1 MPHVKEHLGSN
12 ASIKLHKCPKEEWY
26 KKWSKLLN
34 RDNYE
39 VNKNTRVC
47 SNHFEYGQPRELAPH
62 PKLHMKGYEIT
73 TPRRLLMRN
82 TEVHSK
88 PVASKSRKK
97 LSELVDSENVSLTT
111 NICTDSSTCNISD
124 DIIDENE
131 ISKESLSAEIQF
143 LKIQLA
149 EKDHQL
155 SSAKEKIKDLEKKNS
170 FGIIS
175 IKHSDNLIRLHTGLA
190 SYSLF
195 CWLLDEVSVPASN
208 MKYYKGEDSH
218 ETTSY
223 QENNAKKPGPKR
235 KLSLEDE
242 LLMTLMKLRL
252 NLNQE
257 FMASLFN
264 VSSSLVSSIIT
275 TWISLLALELRP
287 LIHWPTRDQL
297 DQYYPDCYSKY
308 GKVTAIID
316 CTEVQTERPSLDS
329 TNSAL
334 YSNYKS
340 RHTYKVLVACTPGG
354 TVSFVSH
361 ATGGD
366 MSDVELVRRCG
377 ILDLFE
383 EGDKVMADKGFNN
396 KDDFLLGDVEL
407 IIPAFARK
415 NIQFRESKNISNT
428 EISNARIHVERVIGR
443 MKDFKILQGPIPLI
457 LSDVVDNIVF
467 VCGCLVN
474 LSGVLVPLHTN
485 NKSE

>member
-1 MPHVKEHLGSN
+1 MYPKKQQGEVSEADQHELTVVPAVVTADDVDTSGDMGDKPTDGVAFTLGD
-12 ASIKLHKCPKEEWY
+12 WY
-26 KKWSKLLN
+26 KKWSRLLN
-34 RDNYE
+34 RNNYE

-47 SNHFEYGQPRELAPH
+47 SNHFEYGQPRELSPH

-73 TPRRLLMRN
+73 TPRRLLMRK

-195 CWLLDEVSVPASN
+195 CWLLDEVRVPASN
-208 MKYYKGEDSH
+208 MKYYK
-218 ETTSY
+218 
-223 QENNAKKPGPKR
+223 
-235 KLSLEDE
+235 
-242 LLMTLMKLRL
+242 
-252 NLNQE
+252 
-257 FMASLFN
+257 
-264 VSSSLVSSIIT
+264 
-275 TWISLLALELRP
+275 
-287 LIHWPTRDQL
+287 
-297 DQYYPDCYSKY
+297 
-308 GKVTAIID
+308 
-316 CTEVQTERPSLDS
+316 EVQTERPSLDS

-383 EGDKVMADKGFNN
+383 KGDKVMADKGFNN

-474 LSGVLVPLHTN
+474 LSVKGSSLHSQLQIEHTTAGLEEGFLISKHPRPQQSHIIKLSGVAANQGFSLQM
-485 NKSE
+485 

>member
-1 MPHVKEHLGSN
+1 MADAEMHCGTVCVVYFSAILPKTMSHRCAVYGCNNDYDQQDRFLVMPHVKEHLGSN

-62 PKLHMKGYEIT
+62 PKLHMKG
-73 TPRRLLMRN
+73 
-82 TEVHSK
+82 
-88 PVASKSRKK
+88 
-97 LSELVDSENVSLTT
+97 
-111 NICTDSSTCNISD
+111 
-124 DIIDENE
+124 
-131 ISKESLSAEIQF
+131 
-143 LKIQLA
+143 
-149 EKDHQL
+149 
-155 SSAKEKIKDLEKKNS
+155 
-170 FGIIS
+170 

>member
-208 MKYYKGEDSH
+208 MKYYKG
-218 ETTSY
+218 
-223 QENNAKKPGPKR
+223 
-235 KLSLEDE
+235 
-242 LLMTLMKLRL
+242 
-252 NLNQE
+252 
-257 FMASLFN
+257 
-264 VSSSLVSSIIT
+264 SLVSSIIT